1 MGAKSTGSFGVV
13 TNNDGHLLS
22 YSRSTFAEG
31 GPGTNPTAIVALS
44 LTLTSDNFTNN
55 NAMPLSVGN
64 RAPGSAFSS
73 PDLNWSLSGNEF
85 TLTEYRLRCIDL
97 DASNYIHW
105 SVDDIVTSTVG
116 IDSTT
121 NVVASN
127 WPGSPTINVTGGGG
141 GAAFANGW
149 EIAAPPSGTHRYQFT
164 VTGYDSGGTLRVTSN
179 NLVGTY
185 TAA

>member
-1 MGAKSTGSFGVV
+1 MGAKSTGSFGIV
-13 TNNDGHLLS
+13 TNNDGHLIP
-22 YSRSTFAEG
+22 YSRSTFSEG
-31 GPGTNPTAIVALS
+31 GPGTNPSSVVPLS
-44 LTLTSDNFTNN
+44 LTLTSDDFTNG

-64 RAPGSAFSS
+64 LAPGFVYSS

-85 TLTEYRLRCIDL
+85 TITEYRLRCIDL
-97 DASNYIHW
+97 DASNYLHW
-105 SVDDIVTSTVG
+105 SVDDIVTTTVG

-121 NVVASN
+121 NPVVNN
-127 WPGSPTINVTGGGG
+127 WPGTPTINETDGGP

-149 EIAAPPSGTHRYQFT
+149 EIAAPPSGTHNYQFT